1 MKALFEIDEWKINE
15 NNFESD
21 KQEAAESIFSI
32 GNGAFGQ
39 RANFEERYSGESLQG
54 SYVGGIYY
62 PDKTKVGWWKIGYPD
77 FFAKVLNSP
86 NWIGIELN
94 INDQDFDLNKCSRIE
109 KFKRV
114 LDLKKGFY
122 LN

>member
-1 MKALFEIDEWKINE
+1 M
-15 NNFESD
+15 
-21 KQEAAESIFSI
+21 
-32 GNGAFGQ
+32 
-39 RANFEERYSGESLQG
+39 G
-54 SYVGGIYY
+54 SYIGGVYY

-122 LN
+122 LRSLEAVLKDKTKSTAKKFKSKVYGVTDLLKTKIDQEDNDYDEKIYARRTCT